1 MEFDGFNEVF
11 GSMFYPAVGIAVFEL
26 VLIFVV
32 PLLIIWMIFRYFKN
46 RTDKRA
52 QIVQAAIEKNPD
64 MDIEE
69 FIKKLSPKQ
78 KSLKEKL
85 LRKLLWGST
94 ITVLGVCF
102 FIYALWIDCVG
113 GSNPDLLHL
122 IYFVGIILF
131 GIGVVF
137 LLNYFISKKMLAKEL
152 EAEEKKLT
160 AEANL

>member
-11 GSMFYPAVGIAVFEL
+11 GSMFYPAVGFAVFEL

-32 PLLIIWMIFRYFKN
+32 PLLVIWMIFRYYKN

-52 QIVQAAIEKNPD
+52 QIVQAAIEKNPE

-78 KSLKEKL
+78 TSLKEKL
-85 LRKLLWGST
+85 LKKLLWGST
-94 ITVLGVCF
+94 ITVLGICF
-102 FIYALWIDCVG
+102 FVYALWIDWVG
-113 GSNPDLLHL
+113 GSNPTVLHL

-131 GIGVVF
+131 GIGIVF
-137 LLNYFISKKMLAKEL
+137 LLNYFISKKMLAKEI
-152 EAEEKKLT
+152 EAEEKKLA